1 MAQGGASG
9 SFEST
14 PMFSFIQKPIGAV
27 TILGTAV
34 GAPYALFETDAGNA
48 ARVAMLGVLDA
59 SSSSNSTSTIPSGG
73 SVPVGV
79 APIPHGM
86 LMPQPSSAPVQPTA
100 IASSTPVPPSS
111 MGPVINMF
119 PGSIS
124 AAPAAISAPTAT
136 PWGGPPVIDLREV
149 IRFDMTPMALTQRF
163 APVTTLAGYP
173 QFDVY
178 RIGLVTGSQPTDL
191 VGSVTYYF
199 DANKA
204 VQRIQFFGN
213 TGDPSMISGM
223 MVQFYRLQPEAAL
236 GGQLFT
242 TRWNNR
248 VTSFLH
254 VRPASVVQSGYARSN
269 YQVFLELNQPSM
281 HYGLS
286 DDANQYLAS
295 LAVTR

>member
-1 MAQGGASG
+1 
-9 SFEST
+9 
-14 PMFSFIQKPIGAV
+14 MFSFIQKPIGAV

-34 GAPYALFETDAGNA
+34 GAPYALFETDAGKA
-48 ARVAMLGVLDA
+48 ARVAALGLMDA
-59 SSSSNSTSTIPSGG
+59 SSAQSSSASAPSGG
-73 SVPVGV
+73 AVPVG
-79 APIPHGM
+79 ASPIPHTALLPQTAM
-86 LMPQPSSAPVQPTA
+86 MPQTSAVPVQTIVHAPMGTYFPSQAAFPGQAALASTSAPWV
-100 IASSTPVPPSS
+100 
-111 MGPVINMF
+111 
-119 PGSIS
+119 
-124 AAPAAISAPTAT
+124 AAPT
-136 PWGGPPVIDLREV
+136 IDLREA
-149 IRFDMTPMALTQRF
+149 IRFDMTSTALTQRF
-163 APVTTLAGYP
+163 APVTTLAGYS

-191 VGSVTYYF
+191 MGTVTYFF
-199 DANKA
+199 DVNKA
-204 VQRIQFFGN
+204 VQRIQFYGT

-223 MVQFYRLQPEAAL
+223 MVQFYRLQPEASL

-254 VRPASVVQSGYARSN
+254 VRPAAVVQAGYSSSN

-286 DDANQYLAS
+286 DDANQYLAN

>member
-1 MAQGGASG
+1 
-9 SFEST
+9 
-14 PMFSFIQKPIGAV
+14 MFSFIQKPIGAV

-34 GAPYALFETDAGNA
+34 GAPYALFETEAGKA
-48 ARVAMLGVLDA
+48 ARVAALGLMD
-59 SSSSNSTSTIPSGG
+59 SSSQTSSSTVPSGG
-73 SVPVGV
+73 AVPAGV
-79 APIPHGM
+79 APIPHTM
-86 LMPQPSSAPVQPTA
+86 LIPQSATAPNQTVTHAAMTNGPTLGTPVIGSPVVGAPVGTFLPNQ
-100 IASSTPVPPSS
+100 
-111 MGPVINMF
+111 
-119 PGSIS
+119 
-124 AAPAAISAPTAT
+124 AALAPTAA
-136 PWGGPPVIDLREV
+136 PWVVSPTIDLREA

-163 APVTTLAGYP
+163 APVTTLAGYS

-191 VGSVTYYF
+191 AGTVTYYF

-213 TGDPSMISGM
+213 TGDPSMVIGM

-254 VRPASVVQSGYARSN
+254 VRPAAVVQAGYSNSN

-286 DDANQYLAS
+286 DDANQYLAT

>member
-1 MAQGGASG
+1 
-9 SFEST
+9 
-14 PMFSFIQKPIGAV
+14 
-27 TILGTAV
+27 
-34 GAPYALFETDAGNA
+34 
-48 ARVAMLGVLDA
+48 
-59 SSSSNSTSTIPSGG
+59 
-73 SVPVGV
+73 
-79 APIPHGM
+79 
-86 LMPQPSSAPVQPTA
+86 
-100 IASSTPVPPSS
+100 
-111 MGPVINMF
+111 
-119 PGSIS
+119 
-124 AAPAAISAPTAT
+124 
-136 PWGGPPVIDLREV
+136 
-149 IRFDMTPMALTQRF
+149 MTPMALTQRF
-163 APVTTLAGYP
+163 APVTTLAGYS

-191 VGSVTYYF
+191 TGTVTYYF
-199 DANKA
+199 DANKS

-213 TGDPSMISGM
+213 TGDPSMVIGM

-254 VRPASVVQSGYARSN
+254 VRPAAVVQAGYSSSN

-286 DDANQYLAS
+286 DDASQYLAS